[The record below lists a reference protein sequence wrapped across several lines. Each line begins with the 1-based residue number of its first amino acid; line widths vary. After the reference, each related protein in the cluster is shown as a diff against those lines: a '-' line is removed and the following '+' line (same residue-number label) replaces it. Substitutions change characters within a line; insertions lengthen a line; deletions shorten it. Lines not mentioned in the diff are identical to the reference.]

1 MLNKLQRNGEID
13 IFKTYLIFKWFQIKI
28 CFNWSQ
34 KVSTNKIWG
43 KWVHW
48 VRFYGGPRT
57 LILSIFTV
65 FRLPLKPTQYPH
77 WPQIFSVETFWLQF
91 KHILCWN
98 HLKIIKDWKMSI
110 FGHCCNLLSE
120 IFMKSLH
127 KIEQS
132 VAISVLVIFEI
143 WNHLKVYYSIV
154 FAIQGWPRWSN
165 YFCNIETTLL
175 YISLYVQLQ
184 CP

>member
-1 MLNKLQRNGEID
+1 MG
-13 IFKTYLIFKWFQIKI
+13 
-28 CFNWSQ
+28 
-34 KVSTNKIWG
+34 
-43 KWVHW
+43 
-48 VRFYGGPRT
+48 FYGGPKT
-57 LILSIFTV
+57 LILGYFSAFSRFSDPPQT
-65 FRLPLKPTQYPH
+65 PTECPQ
-77 WPQIFSVETFWLQF
+77 WPQIFSVDTFLLQF
-91 KHILCWN
+91 KHILRWN

-127 KIEQS
+127 KIERS

-165 YFCNIETTLL
+165 YFCNIET
-175 YISLYVQLQ
+175 SLVCTEATNLDFFKQIKGNF
-184 CP
+184 